1 MAKFQKSKM
10 HPCAHVDAKVD
21 AQVNMYVCTHM
32 FIFTCPFLR
41 PTSVHLHPTHFL
53 LGTMPGNLLKK
64 KRANLLILSWNQL
77 VDSSWYYWSITS
89 LPSERIMVWHVS
101 SAGDPQRK
109 AHWIVSALANCKGP
123 NWQKQPDR
131 WLVVNRVS
139 SIYTGHNS
147 LPIAYIYI

>member
-1 MAKFQKSKM
+1 M

-21 AQVNMYVCTHM
+21 AQVNMYVCSHVH
-32 FIFTCPFLR
+32 FHLSIFKANFCAS
-41 PTSVHLHPTHFL
+41 TSHAFPSWGLC
-53 LGTMPGNLLKK
+53 LGISWKK
-64 KRANLLILSWNQL
+64 NRANLLILFWNQL

-147 LPIAYIYI
+147 LPIEYIYVHIYI